1 MRPTVAI
8 VGVGLIGGSLGLAW
22 RNAGAAKVIGV
33 TRRRQNLDVA
43 LSCGAIDEGTTD
55 VAQGVAAADVVVL
68 CTPVVDIVALARSIV
83 AYVRPGTLLTDV
95 GSTKAWIM
103 REISSFLP
111 GSLSFVGGHP
121 MAGSEHTGVE
131 AADPYLFENAI
142 YCLTPSAGMAASDS
156 SMRLLQDLVRATGA
170 RPLLLTPD
178 VHDLIVAGI
187 SHVPHLEK
195 LSFRHELDRTRTSY
209 AKNRRIEV
217 ADMVGCH
224 NKWPRAGYVLFTL
237 NSLTKVRTQHCF
249 ADGTTQGVQTHHSHP
264 PSADVNDLVYDLCH
278 GHTRCVDEHGIRCLL
293 KRSDRPLAVCSVA
306 KSYFT
311 HELCLSNTQALRPH
325 LLIATS
331 SPRVQ
336 GRGKVDLDIG
346 IGKDNRTNVSAVH
359 DHATLTGEPTL
370 RITQMLTH
378 NRISSH

>member
-121 MAGSEHTGVE
+121 MAGSERTGVE

-187 SHVPHLEK
+187 SHVPHLVAAA
-195 LSFRHELDRTRTSY
+195 LVNSVAATDTGDMPMLRLAAGGFRDTTRIASGSSELWRDICLTNGPAISEMLDAFEGALVQMRQAVEQAHGEALCRLLETARTARLTMPAHSAVHEL
-209 AKNRRIEV
+209 V
-217 ADMVGCH
+217 V
-224 NKWPRAGYVLFTL
+224 TL
-237 NSLTKVRTQHCF
+237 V
-249 ADGTTQGVQTHHSHP
+249 
-264 PSADVNDLVYDLCH
+264 
-278 GHTRCVDEHGIRCLL
+278 
-293 KRSDRPLAVCSVA
+293 DRPGAIHAVTGLVA
-306 KSYFT
+306 
-311 HELCLSNTQALRPH
+311 A
-325 LLIATS
+325 A
-331 SPRVQ
+331 
-336 GRGKVDLDIG
+336 DLNVVDIG
-346 IGKDNRTNVSAVH
+346 ILRAREGEGGTMRLALHSDEAANRAVE
-359 DHATLTGEPTL
+359 LL
-370 RITQMLTH
+370 RENGYIVRRRT
-378 NRISSH
+378 